1 MVAGLGVVR
10 CLTAMPISSA
20 RPSSTN
26 RSRSTCARPPVPDGH
41 GSRSAVPRAANRGG
55 MQQGVRQLTTMP
67 MGRDDAVA
75 ELTAEGAPFEI
86 VETVVDGVP
95 MRVFA
100 NAPSSLR
107 AILESTRAFATRD
120 FVVFRDERYTFA
132 AHLQIVAGLAG
143 WLHRVHGVE
152 KGDRVALGMRN
163 YPEWLFTF
171 WATQALGAVVV
182 PLNAWWSGP
191 ELEYAVRD
199 SGARVVV
206 VDGERLERLAEQLPG
221 LDLAALIVTRHG
233 SELPDGAVR
242 WEDILSGL
250 DQEQGAALPTVDI
263 APDDDATILY
273 TSGTTG
279 APKGAIG
286 THRNHV
292 TNFMNTALLGAIGA
306 LMATGTTQ
314 PAPGAPTPAA
324 LQTFPFFHI
333 GGLSGLYIYTGFG
346 GKLVLQYKWDL
357 EEALQLIER
366 ERIVALAAVPT
377 IVRQI
382 LESPLTDQYDLS
394 SVGGIS
400 SGGAP
405 VPPDLIARID
415 EMFTSRVSPANGYG
429 LTETTSAV
437 VINAGA
443 EYVGK
448 ANSVGRPVIVADVR
462 VVEPASGEDQ
472 PRGSIGEL
480 WFRGPN
486 IVRGYWNKSEATAAA
501 FTDGWFHTGD
511 LGYVDED
518 GFVFVVDRMKDV
530 VIRAGENV
538 YCAEVESVLFE
549 HPGVGDVAIIGLPH
563 RELGEEVAAVV
574 QRKPGVE
581 VSAAALQAHVAHRL
595 ARFKVP
601 AHVFFQED
609 PLPRTATGKVL
620 KRDLRE
626 ALAGH

>member
-1 MVAGLGVVR
+1 MSRDEAMV
-10 CLTAMPISSA
+10 
-20 RPSSTN
+20 
-26 RSRSTCARPPVPDGH
+26 
-41 GSRSAVPRAANRGG
+41 
-55 MQQGVRQLTTMP
+55 
-67 MGRDDAVA
+67 
-75 ELTAEGAPFEI
+75 ELTCEGAPFEV
-86 VETVVDGVP
+86 VETVVGGVP

-107 AILESTRAFATRD
+107 AVLETTRAFGSRD
-120 FVVFRDERYTFA
+120 FIVYRDERYTFA
-132 AHLQIVAGLAG
+132 DHLQTVAGLAD
-143 WLHRVHGVE
+143 WLHRVHGVD

-171 WATQALGAVVV
+171 WATQALGAIAV

-191 ELEYAVRD
+191 ELRYALED
-199 SGARVVV
+199 SGACVAVI
-206 VDGERLERLAEQLPG
+206 DGERLERLAEHRHG
-221 LDLAALIVTRHG
+221 LDLSAVVVSRHG
-233 SELPDGAVR
+233 GALPAATVR
-242 WEDILSGL
+242 WEDVIAHL
-250 DQEQGAALPTVDI
+250 DMGVELPAVDI
-263 APDDDATILY
+263 APDDDATLLY

-279 APKGAIG
+279 RPKGAIG

-292 TNFMNTALLGAIGA
+292 TNFMNTALLGAMA
-306 LMATGTTQ
+306 SLMSTGTTE

-366 ERIVALAAVPT
+366 ERIMALAAVPT

-382 LESPLTDQYDLS
+382 LESPLTGRYDLS

-405 VPPDLIARID
+405 VPPDLITRID
-415 EMFTSRVSPANGYG
+415 EMFASRVSPANGYG

-437 VINAGA
+437 VINAGS

-486 IVRGYWNKSEATAAA
+486 IVRGYWNKAEATAAA

-511 LGYVDED
+511 LGYVDGN
-518 GFVFVVDRMKDV
+518 GFIFVVDRMKDV

-538 YCAEVESVLFE
+538 YCAEVEAVLFE

-574 QRKPGVE
+574 QPKPGVE
-581 VSAAALQAHVAHRL
+581 VSAAALQEHVAQRL

-601 AHVFFQED
+601 AHIFFQDD

-626 ALAGH
+626 ALGEH

>member
-1 MVAGLGVVR
+1 MSRDEAMV
-10 CLTAMPISSA
+10 
-20 RPSSTN
+20 
-26 RSRSTCARPPVPDGH
+26 
-41 GSRSAVPRAANRGG
+41 
-55 MQQGVRQLTTMP
+55 
-67 MGRDDAVA
+67 
-75 ELTAEGAPFEI
+75 ELTCEGAPFEV
-86 VETVVDGVP
+86 VETAVGGVP

-107 AILESTRAFATRD
+107 AVLETTRAFGSRD
-120 FVVFRDERYTFA
+120 FIVYRDERYTFA
-132 AHLQIVAGLAG
+132 DHLQTVAGLAD
-143 WLHRVHGVE
+143 WLHRVHGVD

-171 WATQALGAVVV
+171 WATQALGAIAV

-191 ELEYAVRD
+191 ELRYALED
-199 SGARVVV
+199 SGACVAVI
-206 VDGERLERLAEQLPG
+206 DGERLERLAEHRHG
-221 LDLAALIVTRHG
+221 LDLSAVVVSRHG
-233 SELPDGAVR
+233 GALPAATVR
-242 WEDILSGL
+242 WEDVIAHL
-250 DQEQGAALPTVDI
+250 DMGVELPAVDI
-263 APDDDATILY
+263 APDDDATLLY

-279 APKGAIG
+279 RPKGAIG

-292 TNFMNTALLGAIGA
+292 TNFMNTALLGAMA
-306 LMATGTTQ
+306 SLMSTGTTE

-366 ERIVALAAVPT
+366 ERIMALAAVPT

-382 LESPLTDQYDLS
+382 LESPLTERYDLS

-405 VPPDLIARID
+405 VPPDLITRID
-415 EMFTSRVSPANGYG
+415 EMFASRVSPANGYG

-437 VINAGA
+437 VINAGS

-486 IVRGYWNKSEATAAA
+486 IVRGYWNKAEATAAA

-511 LGYVDED
+511 LGYVDGD
-518 GFVFVVDRMKDV
+518 GFIFVVDRMKDV

-538 YCAEVESVLFE
+538 YCAEVEAVLFE

-574 QRKPGVE
+574 QPKPGVE
-581 VSAAALQAHVAHRL
+581 VSAAALQEHVAQRL

-601 AHVFFQED
+601 AHIFFQDD

-626 ALAGH
+626 ALGEH